1 MSDFLMFVLYVVVL
15 TWITYLCIQFGI
27 DLQNGM
33 EFMSR

>member
-27 DLQNGM
+27 DLSNAT